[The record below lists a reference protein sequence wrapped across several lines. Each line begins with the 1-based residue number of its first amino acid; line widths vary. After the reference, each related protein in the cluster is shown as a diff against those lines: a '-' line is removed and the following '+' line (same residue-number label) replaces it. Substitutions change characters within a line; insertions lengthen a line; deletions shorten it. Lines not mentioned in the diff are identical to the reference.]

1 MRLTETLRMIW
12 TNLLQNKSKVLLTSL
27 GIIIG
32 TLTIILVIAIGKGG
46 EEEVARQY
54 SSMSAET
61 IYVNVIYSDRLDFA
75 SIPRISTEHLA
86 VILEENPYL
95 EGIYLRTTLFQ
106 ETRIGQKKKDLTIAA
121 VTQGYSEISSLPI
134 AEGTDFADADFEDG
148 SRVVVLGNNVA
159 QQNFTSPEAAV
170 GESLV
175 INNARYEIIGVLAKK
190 SEGLQGLSPDDSV
203 FLPLQ
208 TAQNGDCWMTTPSP
222 RRSAWPPA
230 PR

>member
-75 SIPRISTEHLA
+75 NIPRISTEHLT
-86 VILEENPYL
+86 VILA
-95 EGIYLRTTLFQ
+95 G
-106 ETRIGQKKKDLTIAA
+106 
-121 VTQGYSEISSLPI
+121 LP
-134 AEGTDFADADFEDG
+134 A
-148 SRVVVLGNNVA
+148 S
-159 QQNFTSPEAAV
+159 
-170 GESLV
+170 
-175 INNARYEIIGVLAKK
+175 
-190 SEGLQGLSPDDSV
+190 
-203 FLPLQ
+203 
-208 TAQNGDCWMTTPSP
+208 W
-222 RRSAWPPA
+222 
-230 PR
+230 